1 MTELTETTPQ
11 VDANDGLAVLER
23 RGSVA
28 ETYGIPLAVLLELTH
43 RCPLQCPYC
52 SNPLELDRAGQ
63 ELTTAEWKKVL
74 SELAEIGVLQVH
86 FSGGEPTARKDI
98 VELVQHANDV
108 GLYTNLITSAVL
120 LTRERL
126 KELADAGLCHVQISF
141 QGNEPVVADRVGGYN
156 GGHAKKLEV
165 AKWTRELDLPLT
177 VNAVM
182 HRQNLHQ
189 LPDII
194 QMAVD
199 LDADRL
205 EVANVQYYGWALKNR
220 ASLMPTYEQLEETD
234 RLVEEAR
241 ERLKGTL
248 TIDYVVPDYYALR
261 PKKCM
266 GGWGRQFFNISPAG
280 KVLPCHAAESITG
293 IEFESVR
300 SNHSIAW
307 IWQNSEAFNRYRGT
321 GWMPEP
327 CQSCEFREVD
337 YGGCRCQAFALTGD
351 AGNTDPAC
359 ALSPRHQEIFKQAE
373 QDSAGAQNRFLY
385 RNFAGGTLEP
395 DQHQHERQ
403 GKSHGA

>member
-1 MTELTETTPQ
+1 MSDN
-11 VDANDGLAVLER
+11 DALNVLEQQR
-23 RGSVA
+23 SKA
-28 ETYGIPLAVLLELTH
+28 EAFGIPLAVLAELTH

-52 SNPLELDRAGQ
+52 SNPIELDRARS
-63 ELTTAEWKKVL
+63 ELTTEEWKKVL
-74 SELAEIGVLQVH
+74 SELAELGVLQVH
-86 FSGGEPTARKDI
+86 FSGGEPTARKDL
-98 VELVQHANDV
+98 VELVKHANDV

-120 LTRERL
+120 LTREKL
-126 KELADAGLCHVQISF
+126 AELADAGLSHVQISF
-141 QGNEPVVADRVGGYN
+141 QGSEAASADRVAGLKDA
-156 GGHAKKLEV
+156 HSKKIEV

-220 ASLMPTYEQLEETD
+220 AALMPSLAQIEETS
-234 RLVEEAR
+234 RLVEDAR
-241 ERLKGTL
+241 TRLKGIL
-248 TIDYVVPDYYALR
+248 AIDYVVPDYYALR

-266 GGWGRQFFNISPAG
+266 GGWGRQFFNISPSG
-280 KVLPCHAAESITG
+280 KILPCPAAESITG
-293 IEFESVR
+293 LQFESVR

-327 CQSCEFREVD
+327 CKSCEFREVD
-337 YGGCRCQAFALTGD
+337 FGGCRCQAFALTGD

-359 ALSPRHQEIFKQAE
+359 TLSPMHETIFKQAE
-373 QDSAGAQNRFLY
+373 REAASGSDRFIY
-385 RNFAGGTLEP
+385 RNFSGGTPEAGG
-395 DQHQHERQ
+395 D
-403 GKSHGA
+403 HGA